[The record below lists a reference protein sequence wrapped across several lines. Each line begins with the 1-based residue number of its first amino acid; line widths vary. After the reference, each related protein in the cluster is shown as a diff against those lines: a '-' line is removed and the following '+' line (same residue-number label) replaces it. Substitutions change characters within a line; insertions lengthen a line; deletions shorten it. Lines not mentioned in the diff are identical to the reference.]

1 MRCRSNS
8 NRVVEILLLFFL
20 SYIKKAVSL
29 FGNVVITIKPY
40 VMIELLAKATEL
52 PIEMYSSLTNPI
64 FIDQTEMDDN
74 FRYWI
79 VVKSEEKLFK
89 FHLNL

>member
-1 MRCRSNS
+1 
-8 NRVVEILLLFFL
+8 
-20 SYIKKAVSL
+20 
-29 FGNVVITIKPY
+29 
-40 VMIELLAKATEL
+40 MIELLAKATEL

-64 FIDQTEMDDN
+64 FIDQTETDDN